1 MTTALRVTQAYK
13 QFGAT
18 QALNGAEVTL
28 ERGELLL
35 LLGPNGAG
43 KTTLIRSVAG
53 RVRLDHGQIE
63 LLGQKLSGAAA
74 NLGRSLGVVPQ
85 EIALYP
91 LLTARE
97 NLEVFGTF
105 NGLAG
110 VALAEQVTFA
120 LTWTGLADRANE
132 PIKRFSGGMKRRL
145 NIACGVLHKPEV
157 VLLDEP
163 TVGVDPQSRERIW
176 EMLDKLKQAG
186 ASLVLTTHQLDEAQ
200 TRGDRIVIID
210 HGKTIAAGTFR
221 ELVEQTVGTRRQ
233 VTLTLD
239 RPLPPALV
247 GAWSGDQAP
256 TGVESKDRTIRL
268 QTADVAAELPPLLE
282 RVRAAG
288 CHVEDVAVQ
297 SPTLQLVFL
306 HLTGRELRE

>member
-1 MTTALRVTQAYK
+1 MTIALRVTQAYK
-13 QFGAT
+13 QFGTT

-28 ERGELLL
+28 ERGQLLL

-53 RVRLDHGQIE
+53 RVRLDQGQIE
-63 LLGQKLSGAAA
+63 LFGQKLNGVVG
-74 NLGRSLGVVPQ
+74 NLARSLGVVPQ

-105 NGLAG
+105 NGLG
-110 VALAEQVTFA
+110 GSALAEQVASA
-120 LTWTGLADRANE
+120 LTWTGLAERANE
-132 PIKRFSGGMKRRL
+132 PIKGFSGGMKRRL

-176 EMLDKLKQAG
+176 EMLDKLRQAG

-210 HGKTIAAGTFR
+210 HGKTIAAGTFP
-221 ELVEQTVGTRRQ
+221 ELVEQTIGTRRQ

-239 RPLPPALV
+239 RPLPQPLDGFMADFQ
-247 GAWSGDQAP
+247 G
-256 TGVESKDRTIRL
+256 RTVRL
-268 QTADVAAELPPLLE
+268 QAADVAAELPPLLE

-288 CHVEDVAVQ
+288 CHVEDLAVQ

>member
-13 QFGAT
+13 RFGTT

-28 ERGELLL
+28 ERGQLLL

-53 RVRLDHGQIE
+53 RVRLDEGQIE
-63 LLGQKLSGAAA
+63 LLGQKLGGAAS
-74 NLGRSLGVVPQ
+74 NVGRSLGVVPQ

-105 NGLAG
+105 HGLAG
-110 VALAEQVTFA
+110 AALLEQVTSA

-163 TVGVDPQSRERIW
+163 TVGADPQSRERIW

-200 TRGDRIVIID
+200 THGDRIVIID
-210 HGKTIAAGTFR
+210 HGKTIAAGTFP
-221 ELVEQTVGTRRQ
+221 ELVEQTIGTRRL

-239 RPLPPALV
+239 RPLPQPLDGLA
-247 GAWSGDQAP
+247 ADSQ
-256 TGVESKDRTIRL
+256 DRTIRM
-268 QTADVAAELPPLLE
+268 QAADVAAELPPLLE

-288 CHVEDVAVQ
+288 CHVEDLGVQ
-297 SPTLQLVFL
+297 NPTLQLVFL

>member
-1 MTTALRVTQAYK
+1 MTAVLRVSQAYK
-13 QFGAT
+13 RFGAT
-18 QALNGAEVTL
+18 VALDGAEVAL
-28 ERGELLL
+28 ERGQLLL

-53 RVRLDHGQIE
+53 RVRLDKGQIE
-63 LLGQKLSGAAA
+63 LLGQTLDGGAGSARRA
-74 NLGRSLGVVPQ
+74 LGVVPQ
-85 EIALYP
+85 EIAVYP

-97 NLEVFGTF
+97 NLEVFGSF
-105 NGLAG
+105 HGLVGA
-110 VALAEQVTFA
+110 VLTEQVTSA
-120 LTWTGLADRANE
+120 LAWTGLADRADE
-132 PIKRFSGGMKRRL
+132 PIKGFSGGMKRRL

-186 ASLVLTTHQLDEAQ
+186 TSLVLTTHQLDEAQ

-239 RPLPPALV
+239 RPLPDGDSNTCPADP
-247 GAWSGDQAP
+247 GG
-256 TGVESKDRTIRL
+256 RTIRL

>member
-1 MTTALRVTQAYK
+1 MTIALRVTQAHK
-13 QFGAT
+13 RFGTT
-18 QALNGAEVTL
+18 QALDGAEVTL
-28 ERGELLL
+28 ERGQLLL

-43 KTTLIRSVAG
+43 KTTLIRAVAG
-53 RVRLDHGQIE
+53 RVRLDQGRIE
-63 LLGQKLSGAAA
+63 LLGQALNGAAGTA
-74 NLGRSLGVVPQ
+74 RRALGVVPQ

-105 NGLAG
+105 HGLHGA
-110 VALAEQVTFA
+110 ALAEQVTSA
-120 LTWTGLADRANE
+120 LTWTGLADRADE
-132 PIKRFSGGMKRRL
+132 PINRFSGGMKRRL
-145 NIACGVLHKPEV
+145 NIACGVLHRPEV

-176 EMLDKLKQAG
+176 EMLDRLRQAG
-186 ASLVLTTHQLDEAQ
+186 TSLVLTTHQLDEAQ

-221 ELVEQTVGTRRQ
+221 ELVEQTVGTRRL

-239 RPLPPALV
+239 RPLPEADGNVGPAEV
-247 GAWSGDQAP
+247 QG
-256 TGVESKDRTIRL
+256 RTVRL
-268 QTADVAAELPPLLE
+268 QAADVAAELPSLLE
-282 RVRAAG
+282 KVRAAG